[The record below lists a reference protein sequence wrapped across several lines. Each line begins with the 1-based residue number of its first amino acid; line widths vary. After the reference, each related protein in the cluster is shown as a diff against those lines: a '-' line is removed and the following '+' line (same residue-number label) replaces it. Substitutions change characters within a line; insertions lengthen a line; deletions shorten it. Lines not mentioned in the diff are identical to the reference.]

1 MRWER
6 GKLLQSEGGEG
17 DSGELVKEGT
27 CYTPLVKPL
36 GGVSGWESPS
46 FMCQHRKNSVRGK
59 AIDKK

>member
-36 GGVSGWESPS
+36 GGVSG
-46 FMCQHRKNSVRGK
+46 
-59 AIDKK
+59 